1 MGRSKKTERREYDDE
16 AAQRLCAE
24 YIRVFKPKWA
34 NVGQDNEWADIPRAP
49 SKWGT
54 EAWGAYYGG
63 EPAVQAEGRQI
74 TNPEHL
80 PDPSSW

>member
-16 AAQRLCAE
+16 AAERLVAE

-49 SKWGT
+49 SKWGHD
-54 EAWGAYYGG
+54 AWGAYYGG
-63 EPAVQAEGRQI
+63 EPSLQGEGREI
-74 TNPEHL
+74 TNPEYL
-80 PDPSSW
+80 PDPRDW

>member
-54 EAWGAYYGG
+54 EAWSAYY
-63 EPAVQAEGRQI
+63 EAEYSAEGRQT
-74 TNPEHL
+74 TNPELL
-80 PDPSSW
+80 PDPRDW